1 MSRVLIVVPPMTG
14 HVNPT
19 VSLGVELA
27 QRGHDVAWCG
37 QADVVDRLLP
47 PGAPFLP
54 VGAELAARVG
64 PNYAPEERRGPE
76 GFRFLWEG
84 FLVPYARETAP
95 EVAAAV
101 ERFAPDVMVVDQQAL
116 AGAVVAKRS
125 GRRWVTSASTSAE
138 LVDPF
143 ARMPKIESWVRGQL
157 VDLQVA
163 LGVPPAAAAEG
174 DLRFSDE
181 LVLAFTTEALMGPMA
196 SQYPQVRFVGASINR
211 RPEPVEF
218 PWDWLDPTTPTL
230 LVSLGTVGAAQDERF
245 LAVAV
250 EALSGQPLQAV
261 IVAAPAVA
269 LRLPAH
275 GPNILVRPRVPQL
288 ALLPHVDAV
297 VCHGGHNTVCEAL
310 AHGLPLVIAPVRDDH
325 PLVADQ
331 VVAAGAGRRVKFGRI
346 GPAAFAAAVDAALYD
361 PDLRAGA
368 ARVKESFDRA
378 GGAPAAAS
386 AVEELL
392 CPSVR

>member
-1 MSRVLIVVPPMTG
+1 VSRVLIVVPPMTG

-19 VSLGVELA
+19 VSLGAELA
-27 QRGHDVAWCG
+27 ARDHDVAWCG

-64 PNYAPEERRGPE
+64 HNYAPEERRGPE

-101 ERFAPDVMVVDQQAL
+101 GRYAPDVLIIDQQAL

-125 GRRWVTSASTSAE
+125 GLRWVTSASTSAE

-143 ARMPKIESWVRGQL
+143 ARMPKIESWVRAQL
-157 VDLQVA
+157 VDLQVE
-163 LGVPPAAAAEG
+163 LGVSADDAARG
-174 DLRFSDE
+174 DLRFSDD
-181 LVLAFTTEALMGPMA
+181 LVLAFTTEALVGPMA
-196 SQYPQVRFVGASINR
+196 GHYPQVRFVGASINR
-211 RPEPVEF
+211 RPEPVAF
-218 PWDWLDPTTPTL
+218 PWDWLDLLTPTV

-245 LAVAV
+245 LAVAI
-250 EALSGQPLQAV
+250 EALSGRDLQAV
-261 IVAAPAVA
+261 VVAPSSVA
-269 LRLPAH
+269 DRLPPH
-275 GPNILVRPRVPQL
+275 GPNILVTPRIPQL
-288 ALLPHVDAV
+288 ALLPYVDAV

-310 AHGLPLVIAPVRDDH
+310 AHGLPLVVAPVRDDH

-346 GPAAFAAAVDAALYD
+346 QAPAFAAAVDAVLHD

-368 ARVKESFDRA
+368 LRVKESFDQA

-392 CPSVR
+392 CPSAR